1 MRLCYRLLT
10 RRQGIVLINKEGMM
24 IRKVF
29 GLLICLTLVTSASLA
44 LAGGPPPPPAGQQPY
59 GVVPGGPGCYGPGGN
74 PCAFW
79 GDAPI
84 PGLCGGVIALPFL
97 VVGSFLGGNTAGPC
111 GPPPSPRFNCAPRP
125 CPPPARGCGQPA
137 YGPYGG
143 GGLLGGIPVFDLT
156 SSLVGGLTGGA
167 GLL

>member
-1 MRLCYRLLT
+1 
-10 RRQGIVLINKEGMM
+10 M
-24 IRKVF
+24 IRKLL
-29 GLLICLTLVTSASLA
+29 GLLVCLTLVGFAA
-44 LAGGPPPPPAGQQPY
+44 FAGAGGPAAAPVAGAAPC
-59 GVVPGGPGCYGPGGN
+59 GPGYYGN

-97 VVGSFLGGNTAGPC
+97 VVGSLLGGNPAGPC

-125 CPPPARGCGQPA
+125 LPPRGCAPPP
-137 YGPYGG
+137 YGPYYGG
-143 GGLLGGIPVFDLT
+143 GGLLGGLPVFDIT
-156 SSLVGGLTGGA
+156 SSLLGGITGGA